1 MKKITCWNDLT
12 PFGIEILTAEA
23 CGVSYRYLCD
33 VTERGRKV
41 LSVAFGIPNFTLAE
55 AWNRGT
61 AAEPHV
67 GSIMLSQCM
76 LTPIGVFALL
86 ESGCKEVWLYK
97 SGGLV
102 GIEPSDR
109 PADVI
114 AVWNVLNAFGKDV
127 LVRKFSYGGTA
138 GSRNQH
144 VMSGRV
150 E

>member
-1 MKKITCWNDLT
+1 MKKISSWDDLA

-23 CGVSYRYLCD
+23 CGLSYRYLCD
-33 VTERGRKV
+33 VTEKGRKV

-55 AWNRGT
+55 AWNAGT
-61 AAEPHV
+61 DESPHI
-67 GSIMLSQCM
+67 GSIMLSSSM

-86 ESGCKEVWLYK
+86 ESGCTEVWLCK
-97 SGGLV
+97 GERLL

-109 PADVI
+109 PEMLASHLD
-114 AVWNVLNAFGKDV
+114 A

-138 GSRNQH
+138 RSRNQH
-144 VMSGRV
+144 VFSGRI

>member
-1 MKKITCWNDLT
+1 MKKISCWNDLT

-33 VTERGRKV
+33 VTEKGRKV
-41 LSVAFGIPNFTLAE
+41 LSVAFGIPDFTLAE

-61 AAEPHV
+61 DSAPHV
-67 GSIMLSQCM
+67 GSIMLSPCM

-86 ESGCKEVWLYK
+86 ESGCTEVWLHK
-97 SGGLV
+97 NGVLLGV
-102 GIEPSDR
+102 EPSDG
-109 PADVI
+109 PADI
-114 AVWNVLNAFGKDV
+114 AGLTAFSKDER
-127 LVRKFSYGGTA
+127 VRKFSYGGTA

-144 VMSGRV
+144 IFSGRI

>member
-1 MKKITCWNDLT
+1 MKKICCWDDLT

-23 CGVSYRYLCD
+23 CGVSYRCLCD
-33 VTERGRKV
+33 VTEKGRKV
-41 LSVAFGIPNFTLAE
+41 LSVAFGIPNFSLAE

-61 AAEPHV
+61 NALPHV

-86 ESGCKEVWLYK
+86 ESGCSEVLLMK
-97 SGGLV
+97 NGVLLGM
-102 GIEPSDR
+102 EPSDR
-109 PADVI
+109 PEDI
-114 AVWNVLNAFGKDV
+114 AHLSEF
-127 LVRKFSYGGTA
+127 VRKFSYGGTA

-144 VMSGRV
+144 FFSGRI

>member
-1 MKKITCWNDLT
+1 VKKISCWNDLT

-33 VTERGRKV
+33 CTEKGRKV
-41 LSVAFGIPNFTLAE
+41 LSVAFGIPTFSLAE

-61 AAEPHV
+61 DAEPHV
-67 GSIMLSQCM
+67 GSIMLTHDM
-76 LTPIGVFALL
+76 LTPVGVFALL
-86 ESGCKEVWLYK
+86 EAGCKEVWLYK
-97 SGGLV
+97 GGGLL

-109 PADVI
+109 PADI
-114 AVWNVLNAFGKDV
+114 EVLNQFGKEDFA
-127 LVRKFSYGGTA
+127 RKFSYGGTA

-144 VMSGRV
+144 VMTGRI

>member
-1 MKKITCWNDLT
+1 MKKISCWDDLT

-23 CGVSYRYLCD
+23 CGLSYRYLCD
-33 VTERGRKV
+33 VTEKGRKV

-61 AAEPHV
+61 DASPHV

-86 ESGCKEVWLYK
+86 ESGSTEVWLLK
-97 SGGLV
+97 SGELL
-102 GIEPSDR
+102 GIEPGDR
-109 PADVI
+109 SADM
-114 AVWNVLNAFGKDV
+114 AVLNV
-127 LVRKFSYGGTA
+127 VRTFSYRGTA

-144 VMSGRV
+144 VFSGRI

>member
-1 MKKITCWNDLT
+1 MKKISCWNDLT
-12 PFGIEILTAEA
+12 PFGIEFLTAEA

-33 VTERGRKV
+33 VTEKGRKV
-41 LSVAFGIPNFTLAE
+41 LSVTFGIPTFSLAE
-55 AWNRGT
+55 AWNRGSD
-61 AAEPHV
+61 AEPHV

-86 ESGCKEVWLYK
+86 ESGCTEVWLYK
-97 SGGLV
+97 SGGLL

-109 PADVI
+109 PADL
-114 AVWNVLNAFGKDV
+114 AVLNAFGKDE

-144 VMSGRV
+144 VFSGRI